1 MILKSRFPKIA
12 VLLLCLVPTAWLIF
26 AALTDRLSANPIKDI
41 TEETG
46 TWALRLLLL
55 TLSVT
60 PFRNLTGWNEVIRY
74 RRMLGLYAFFYGF
87 LHFLTY
93 EWLDQFL
100 SIPDIVQDVYR
111 RPFITAGFSAF
122 VVMIPLAITSTKKW
136 IARLGGRRWQL
147 LHRLTYVGAIAGVV
161 HYLWLVK
168 ADTERPLIYGVL
180 LSMLLGFRV
189 LQSLRSNHPLGMRT
203 GSTVSVR
210 HLTLLFSAVLFLASP
225 LLFGQNAAID
235 VGIKIGE
242 RIPSFR
248 LSDQN
253 GSARD
258 FSSVKGPK
266 GAVLLFFRSADW

>member
-12 VLLLCLVPTAWLIF
+12 VFLLCLVPTAWLIF

-60 PFRNLTGWNEVIRY
+60 PFRKLTGWNEVIRY
-74 RRMLGLYAFFYGF
+74 RRILGLYAFFYGF

-136 IARLGGRRWQL
+136 IARLNGRRWQL

>member
-1 MILKSRFPKIA
+1 MILKYRFPKIA
-12 VLLLCLVPTAWLIF
+12 VFLLCLVPTALLIF
-26 AALTDRLSANPIKDI
+26 AALTDRFSANPIKDI

-60 PFRNLTGWNEVIRY
+60 PFRKLTGWNEVIRY

-93 EWLDQFL
+93 AWLDQFF
-100 SIPDIVQDVYR
+100 SIPDIVQDVYK
-111 RPFITAGFSAF
+111 RPLITAGFSAF

-136 IARLGGRRWQL
+136 IARLGARRWQL

-210 HLTLLFSAVLFLASP
+210 HLTLLLLAVLFLAPP
-225 LLFGQNAAID
+225 LLFAQNAAFD

-253 GSARD
+253 GSVRD

>member
-12 VLLLCLVPTAWLIF
+12 VFLLCLVPTAWLIF

>member
-1 MILKSRFPKIA
+1 MILKYRFPKIA
-12 VLLLCLVPTAWLIF
+12 VFLLCLVPTALLIF

-60 PFRNLTGWNEVIRY
+60 PFRKLTGWNEVIRY
-74 RRMLGLYAFFYGF
+74 RRMLGLYVFFYGF

-93 EWLDQFL
+93 AWLDQFF
-100 SIPDIVQDVYR
+100 SIPDIVQDVYK
-111 RPFITAGFSAF
+111 RPLITAGFSAF

-136 IARLGGRRWQL
+136 IARLGARRWQL

-210 HLTLLFSAVLFLASP
+210 HLTLLLLAVLFLAPP
-225 LLFGQNAAID
+225 LLFAQNAAFD

-253 GSARD
+253 GSVRD

>member
-1 MILKSRFPKIA
+1 MILKYRFPKIA
-12 VLLLCLVPTAWLIF
+12 VFLLCLVPTALLIF

-60 PFRNLTGWNEVIRY
+60 PFRKLTGWNEVIRY

-93 EWLDQFL
+93 AWLDQFF
-100 SIPDIVQDVYR
+100 SIPDIVQDVYK
-111 RPFITAGFSAF
+111 RPLITAGFSAF

-136 IARLGGRRWQL
+136 IARLGARRWQL

-168 ADTERPLIYGVL
+168 AGTERPLIYGFL

-189 LQSLRSNHPLGMRT
+189 LHSLRSNHPLGLRT
-203 GSTVSVR
+203 GSPVSVR
-210 HLTLLFSAVLFLASP
+210 HLTLLPLVVLLLTSP
-225 LLFGQNAAID
+225 YLLGQNTQFD
-235 VGIKIGE
+235 VGIKVGE
-242 RIPSFR
+242 RIPSFK
-248 LSDQN
+248 LGDQAGN
-253 GSARD
+253 LRD
-258 FSSVKGPK
+258 FNSVKGPK
-266 GAVLLFFRSADW
+266 GVVLLFFRSADW

>member
-1 MILKSRFPKIA
+1 MRLRSRFPKVA
-12 VLLLCLVPTAWLIF
+12 VFLLCLVPIAWLAL
-26 AALTDRLSANPIKDI
+26 AALRDKLSANPIKDI
-41 TEETG
+41 TEHTG
-46 TWALRLLLL
+46 TWALRFMLL
-55 TLSVT
+55 TLCVT
-60 PFRNLTGWNEVIRY
+60 PFRKLTGWNEVIRY

-93 EWLDQFL
+93 AWLDQFF
-100 SIPDIVQDVYR
+100 SIPDIVQDVYK

-147 LHRLTYVGAIAGVV
+147 LHRLTYIGAIAGVV

-168 ADTERPLIYGVL
+168 ADTQRPLVYGVL
-180 LSMLLGFRV
+180 LSILLGFRV
-189 LQSLRSNHPLGMRT
+189 LQSLRMNHPLGMRP
-203 GSTVSVR
+203 GSTVPVR
-210 HLTLLFSAVLFLASP
+210 HLTLLFLAVLLLASP
-225 LLFGQNAAID
+225 VLLAQNAAFD

-242 RIPSFR
+242 RIPPFK

-253 GSARD
+253 GNVRD
-258 FSSVKGPK
+258 FNSVKGSK